1 MSDQRHAAE
10 SPPSPSAEDA
20 ALVQQARHGD
30 VHAFQRLV
38 LRYQDRLVNT
48 CWRLS
53 GNREDAE
60 DLAQEAF
67 LRAFAA
73 INGFQRRS
81 GFYTWLFRIA
91 VNLAVSHR
99 RKVGRRP
106 ALSLHEAGPVPDGVD
121 PGSRRPGPSDDPA
134 AVLGRRESHG
144 LIEAALE
151 ALDDDHRAVVVLRD
165 VEGFDYRE
173 IAAILE
179 VSVGTVK
186 SRLHRARMS
195 LRERLAPVV
204 SPGSAQPRSSR

>member
-1 MSDQRHAAE
+1 MSDPRHALDSRPD
-10 SPPSPSAEDA
+10 SPAEDA
-20 ALVQQARHGD
+20 ALVQQARQGD
-30 VHAFQRLV
+30 VSAFERLV

-53 GNREDAE
+53 GNRDDAE

-73 INGFQRRS
+73 LNGFQRRS

-99 RKVGRRP
+99 RRTGRRP
-106 ALSLHEAGPVPDGVD
+106 ALSLHEAEPVPDGAG

-134 AVLGRRESHG
+134 AVIDRQEVHHRV
-144 LIEAALE
+144 EAALE
-151 ALDDDHRAVVVLRD
+151 ALDDDHRVVVVLRD

-173 IAAILE
+173 IAGILE

-186 SRLHRARMS
+186 SRLHRARMA
-195 LRERLAPVV
+195 LREKLAPVM

>member
-1 MSDQRHAAE
+1 MSDQRHEADRP
-10 SPPSPSAEDA
+10 SSPSAEDA

-30 VHAFQRLV
+30 VSAFERLV

-53 GNREDAE
+53 GSREDAE

-67 LRAFAA
+67 LKAFAA
-73 INGFQRRS
+73 LNGFQRRS

-99 RKVGRRP
+99 RRTGRRST
-106 ALSLHEAGPVPDGVD
+106 LSLHEVEPARDRTD
-121 PGSRRPGPSDDPA
+121 SGSHRPGPCEDPA
-134 AVLGRRESHG
+134 AALGRREVQSCV
-144 LIEAALE
+144 EAALE
-151 ALDDDHRAVVVLRD
+151 TLDDDQRAVLVLRD

-186 SRLHRARMS
+186 SRLHRARMA
-195 LRERLAPVV
+195 LREKLAPVV
-204 SPGSAQPRSSR
+204 SPGFAQPRSSQ